1 MGVAYGSTAWWLKPT
16 AKSLTYSLGLPVFW
30 ICCTFAPNLCKIEAD
45 NIRSKS
51 TIMKILRSIA
61 LVLACGALMGL
72 AACQPKDGA
81 KTPADTQTTDSTTAH
96 TEGQMDEQV
105 EVTEPSNPLPTVGL
119 KIAWVDMDSLM
130 HGYDYYFAMEKEMAS
145 LNASAEKELNEKGQ
159 SLQRRAAEFQS
170 NVEKGL
176 LTRSEAQKLQ
186 EELGQEQARLLQLQE
201 SKRQQLLEEEQ
212 VRLRKVTAA
221 IQGFINRYNQ
231 NHGYN
236 YILSVGTLYADP
248 RLSIT
253 AEVLKGLNEEYAAEH
268 AKNAKK

>member
-96 TEGQMDEQV
+96 TEGQMDS
-105 EVTEPSNPLPTVGL
+105 PP
-119 KIAWVDMDSLM
+119 
-130 HGYDYYFAMEKEMAS
+130 
-145 LNASAEKELNEKGQ
+145 
-159 SLQRRAAEFQS
+159 
-170 NVEKGL
+170 
-176 LTRSEAQKLQ
+176 
-186 EELGQEQARLLQLQE
+186 
-201 SKRQQLLEEEQ
+201 
-212 VRLRKVTAA
+212 
-221 IQGFINRYNQ
+221 
-231 NHGYN
+231 
-236 YILSVGTLYADP
+236 
-248 RLSIT
+248 
-253 AEVLKGLNEEYAAEH
+253 
-268 AKNAKK
+268 